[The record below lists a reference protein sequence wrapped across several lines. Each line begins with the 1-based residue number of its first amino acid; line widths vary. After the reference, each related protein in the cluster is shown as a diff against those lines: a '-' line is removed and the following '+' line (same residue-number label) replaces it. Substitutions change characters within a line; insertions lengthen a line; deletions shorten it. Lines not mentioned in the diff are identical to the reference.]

1 MASTAVATVEAAR
14 PLAARPVGMPAP
26 IEARP
31 FVSVVI
37 PHYND
42 LENLAR
48 CLDRLE
54 RQTWPRD
61 SFEVIVADN
70 NSRCGLDAVR
80 ATAGRARVVP
90 APIQGAG
97 PARNAG
103 VAAARGAIL
112 AFIDSD
118 CFAEPGWLAAGVAAL
133 DHYDYVGG
141 EVVTDIADPG
151 AMSIAEAYE
160 AVFAF
165 RFRKYIE
172 RERFSG
178 TGNLFV
184 PRRVFERTGPFRA
197 GVSEDKEW
205 CLRANGA
212 GFRLGYAGEAIVAH
226 PARRTFRELMA
237 KWDRVVVESYLLER
251 EKSFGHLRWIA
262 RIVATAGSPLPHS
275 IMVLRHQRL
284 SGPANKLKGLAGLA
298 AIRLYRCWRM
308 ILAPFDRR

>member
-1 MASTAVATVEAAR
+1 MAGTEMATTSQAW
-14 PLAARPVGMPAP
+14 PVVDSASGQPATDCG
-26 IEARP
+26 AP

-48 CLDRLE
+48 CLDLLE

-70 NSRCGLDAVR
+70 NSRCGLETVR
-80 ATAGRARVVP
+80 AIAGGAIVVP

-103 VAAARGAIL
+103 VAAARGDIL

-133 DHYDYVGG
+133 GTYDYVGG
-141 EVVTDIADPG
+141 EVVTDVADPG
-151 AMSIAEAYE
+151 RMSIAEAYE

-172 RERFSG
+172 QDRFSG

-184 PRRVFERTGPFRA
+184 PRAVMERTGPFRA

-205 CLRANGA
+205 CHRANAA
-212 GFRLGYAGEAIVAH
+212 GFRLGYAGEAVVAH
-226 PARRTFRELMA
+226 PARRTWRELAA
-237 KWDRVVVESYLLER
+237 KWDRVVAESYKLEC
-251 EKSFGHLRWIA
+251 EKPLGQLRWIV
-262 RIVATAGSPLPHS
+262 RIIATAASPLPHAA
-275 IMVLRHQRL
+275 VVVRHKRL
-284 SGPANKLKGLAGLA
+284 EGPANKLKGIAGLIA
-298 AIRLYRCWRM
+298 VRLYRSWRM
-308 ILAPFDRR
+308 MLVPFAER